1 MTETANPLSKYYRQP
16 GVYIKLP
23 SGGKYFSEGA
33 FQPTANGEIP
43 VLPMTAKDELNFKT
57 PDALLNGQATVDV
70 IQSCVPNIKD
80 AWQVVNHDVD
90 TILLAIRIATFGENM
105 DIEAPVPVTNEMQT
119 HSVNLPGILETLAI
133 SELKDEITTKSGFKI
148 KVAPLTYKDLTKNQL
163 AAFEQQK
170 IYATVSNSQ
179 LGEDEKSLR
188 FIQSFRKLSELNF
201 EVLVDSLVSI
211 TTPDGNTTT
220 DKAQIK
226 EFFDNATAKIT
237 KEVQDALAEL
247 RLQGSIKPMK
257 VKATEEQIK
266 AGVPATYE
274 VPITFDNAN
283 FFV

>member
-119 HSVNLPGILETLAI
+119 HSVNLPGILETLKI
-133 SELKDEITTKSGFKI
+133 TDLRDEITTKSGFKI

-201 EVLVDSLVSI
+201 EVLVESLVSI

-237 KEVQDALAEL
+237 EEIQNALAEL

>member
-33 FQPTANGEIP
+33 FQPTASGEIP

-119 HSVNLPGILETLAI
+119 HTVNLPGILETLKI
-133 SELKDEITTKSGFKI
+133 TDLKDETTTKSGFKI

-201 EVLVDSLVSI
+201 EVLVDSLISI
-211 TTPDGNTTT
+211 TTPDGTTT
-220 DKAQIK
+220 NDKAQIK

-237 KEVQDALAEL
+237 TEVQDALAEL

>member
-119 HSVNLPGILETLAI
+119 HLVNLPGILETLKI
-133 SELKDEITTKSGFKI
+133 TDLKDEITTKSGFKI

-237 KEVQDALAEL
+237 EEIQDALAEL

>member
-119 HSVNLPGILETLAI
+119 HSVNLPGILETLKI
-133 SELKDEITTKSGFKI
+133 TDLKDEITTKSGFKI

-201 EVLVDSLVSI
+201 EVLVESLVSI

-226 EFFDNATAKIT
+226 DFFDNATAKIT
-237 KEVQDALAEL
+237 EEIQDALAEL

>member
-201 EVLVDSLVSI
+201 EVLVESLVSI

-237 KEVQDALAEL
+237 EEIQDALAEL

>member
-201 EVLVDSLVSI
+201 EVLVESLVSI
-211 TTPDGNTTT
+211 TTPDGNITT

-226 EFFDNATAKIT
+226 DFFDNATAKIT
-237 KEVQDALAEL
+237 EEIQDALAEL

>member
-1 MTETANPLSKYYRQP
+1 MVQTANPLSKYYRQP

-43 VLPMTAKDELNFKT
+43 VLPMTAKDEMNFKT
-57 PDALLNGQATVDV
+57 PDALLNGQSTVDV

-90 TILLAIRIATFGENM
+90 TILLAIRIATFGETM
-105 DIEAPVPVTNEMQT
+105 DIEAPVPVINTMQT
-119 HSVNLPGILETLAI
+119 HSVNLPALLETLRI
-133 SELKDEITTKSGFKI
+133 TELKDEITTKSGFKI
-148 KVAPLTYKDLTKNQL
+148 KVSPMTYKDLTKNQL

-188 FIQSFRKLSELNF
+188 FIQSFRKLSEMNF
-201 EVLVDSLVSI
+201 EVLVNSLVSLTAPNG
-211 TTPDGNTTT
+211 TTIT
-220 DKAQIK
+220 DKNQIRD
-226 EFFDNATAKIT
+226 FFDNATAKIT
-237 KEVQDALAEL
+237 SEIQDSLAEL

-274 VPITFDNAN
+274 VPITFDNSN

>member
-119 HSVNLPGILETLAI
+119 HSVNLPGILETLKI
-133 SELKDEITTKSGFKI
+133 TDLRDEITTKSGFKI

-226 EFFDNATAKIT
+226 DFFDNATAKIT
-237 KEVQDALAEL
+237 EEIQDALAEL

>member
-201 EVLVDSLVSI
+201 EVLVESLVSI

-237 KEVQDALAEL
+237 EEIQNALAEL

>member
-23 SGGKYFSEGA
+23 SAGRYFSEGA
-33 FQPTANGEIP
+33 FQPTASGEIP

-119 HSVNLPGILETLAI
+119 HTVNLPGILETLKI
-133 SELKDEITTKSGFKI
+133 TDLKDEITTKSGFKI
-148 KVAPLTYKDLTKNQL
+148 KVSPLTYKDLTKNQL

-211 TTPDGNTTT
+211 TTPDGATTNNKT
-220 DKAQIK
+220 EIK

-237 KEVQDALAEL
+237 TEVQDALAEL

>member
-105 DIEAPVPVTNEMQT
+105 DIEAPVPVINEMQT

-201 EVLVDSLVSI
+201 EVLVESLVSI

-237 KEVQDALAEL
+237 EEIQDALAEL

>member
-201 EVLVDSLVSI
+201 EVLVESLVSI

-226 EFFDNATAKIT
+226 DFFDNATAKIT
-237 KEVQDALAEL
+237 EEIQDALAEL

>member
-201 EVLVDSLVSI
+201 EVLVESLVSI

-226 EFFDNATAKIT
+226 DFFDNATAKIT
-237 KEVQDALAEL
+237 EEIQNALAEL

>member
-201 EVLVDSLVSI
+201 EVLVESLVSI
-211 TTPDGNTTT
+211 TMPDGNTTT

-237 KEVQDALAEL
+237 EEIQDALAEL

>member
-1 MTETANPLSKYYRQP
+1 MAQTANPLSKYYRQP

-23 SGGKYFSEGA
+23 SGGRYFSEGA
-33 FQPTANGEIP
+33 FQPTTNGEIP
-43 VLPMTAKDELNFKT
+43 VLPMTAKDEMNFKT

-70 IQSCVPNIKD
+70 IQSCLPNIKD

-90 TILLAIRIATFGENM
+90 TILLAIRIATFGETM
-105 DIEAPVPVTNEMQT
+105 DIEAPVPVVNTMQT
-119 HSVNLPGILETLAI
+119 HSVNLPSILETLQVAD
-133 SELKDEITTKSGFKI
+133 LKDEITSKSGFKI
-148 KVAPLTYKDLTKNQL
+148 KIAPMTYKDLTKNQL

-188 FIQSFRKLSELNF
+188 FIQSFRKLSEMNF
-201 EVLVDSLVSI
+201 EVLVDSLISL
-211 TTPDGNTTT
+211 TGPDGTVIT
-220 DKAQIK
+220 DRNQIRD
-226 EFFDNATAKIT
+226 FFDNATAKIT
-237 KEVQDALAEL
+237 TEIQEALAEL

>member
-33 FQPTANGEIP
+33 FQPTASGEIP

-70 IQSCVPNIKD
+70 IQSCLPNIKD

-119 HSVNLPGILETLAI
+119 HTVNLPGILETLKI
-133 SELKDEITTKSGFKI
+133 TDLKDEITTKSGFKI
-148 KVAPLTYKDLTKNQL
+148 KVSPLTYKDLTKNQL

-211 TTPDGNTTT
+211 TTPDGTTT
-220 DKAQIK
+220 NDKTQIK

-237 KEVQDALAEL
+237 TEVQDALAEL

>member
-1 MTETANPLSKYYRQP
+1 MVQTANPLSKYYRQP

-23 SGGKYFSEGA
+23 SGGKYFGEGA

-43 VLPMTAKDELNFKT
+43 VLPMTAKDEINFKT
-57 PDALLNGQATVDV
+57 PDALLNGQSTVDV

-90 TILLAIRIATFGENM
+90 TILLAIRIATFGETM
-105 DIEAPVPVTNEMQT
+105 DIEAPVPVINTMQT
-119 HSVNLPGILETLAI
+119 HSVNLPALLETLRVT
-133 SELKDEITTKSGFKI
+133 ELKDEITTKSGFKI
-148 KVAPLTYKDLTKNQL
+148 KASPMTYKDLTKNQL

-188 FIQSFRKLSELNF
+188 FIQSFRKLSEMNF
-201 EVLVDSLVSI
+201 EVLVDSLISLTAPNG
-211 TTPDGNTTT
+211 TTIT
-220 DKAQIK
+220 DKNQIRD
-226 EFFDNATAKIT
+226 FFDNATAKIT
-237 KEVQDALAEL
+237 SEIQDSLAEL

-274 VPITFDNAN
+274 VPITFDNSN

>member
-237 KEVQDALAEL
+237 EEVQDALAEL

>member
-105 DIEAPVPVTNEMQT
+105 DIEAPVPVINEMQT

-201 EVLVDSLVSI
+201 EVLVESLVSI

-226 EFFDNATAKIT
+226 DFFDNATAKIT
-237 KEVQDALAEL
+237 EEIQDALAEL

>member
-119 HSVNLPGILETLAI
+119 HSVNLPGILETLKI
-133 SELKDEITTKSGFKI
+133 TDLKDEITTKSGFKI

-201 EVLVDSLVSI
+201 EVLVESLVSI
-211 TTPDGNTTT
+211 TTPDGNATT

-226 EFFDNATAKIT
+226 DFFDNATAKIT
-237 KEVQDALAEL
+237 EEIQDALAEL